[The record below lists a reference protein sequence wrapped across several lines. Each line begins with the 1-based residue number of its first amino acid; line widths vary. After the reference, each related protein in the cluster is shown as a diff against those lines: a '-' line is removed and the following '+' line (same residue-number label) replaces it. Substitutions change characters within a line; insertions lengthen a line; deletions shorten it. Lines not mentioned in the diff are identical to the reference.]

1 MKPIIW
7 VGLDVH
13 KNSTTVAVLDPKSEN
28 DVEVIRLGAD
38 LNELRKLMRRLSKH
52 GTVRAC
58 YEASGAGF
66 VVHRVLERDG
76 FSCAVI
82 APSLIPARPGDRLK
96 TDRRDAVKLAK
107 LFRAELLTP
116 VHVPDEEQ
124 EAIRDL
130 VRTRQSRVKMMKAV
144 KQRIHGLL
152 ARQGHHYG
160 GESYWTKA
168 HRAWLAR
175 TRRGLEGVAGQL
187 IGDEIQFL
195 EYLETQIRAL
205 DDEIETI
212 AQRPPYRE
220 AVEAL
225 TCLRGV
231 RTLTA
236 MTALTEIGDWRRFPS
251 ARALMAWVGLV
262 PSEHSSGDRERR
274 GGITRAGNRYLRRVL
289 IEAAHNHR
297 TRAGS
302 TLILER
308 RRAGKPPG
316 VVATAVKA
324 QHRLSRRYWKL
335 MQRKHRNV
343 VVTAVAREL
352 CGFVWA
358 ILRQVPQPA

>member
-13 KNSTTVAVLDPKSEN
+13 KCSTTVAVLDPDSA
-28 DVEVIRLGAD
+28 DGVEVIRLGAD
-38 LNELRKLMRRLSKH
+38 LNELRKLMRKLAKR
-52 GTVRAC
+52 GAVRAC

-96 TDRRDAVKLAK
+96 TDKRDAVKLVK

-130 VRTRQSRVKMMKAV
+130 VRTRQSRVKMAKAV

-152 ARQGHHYG
+152 ARQGHHYPG
-160 GESYWTKA
+160 KSYWTKA

-220 AVEAL
+220 SVEAL

-316 VVATAVKA
+316 AVAIAVKA

-343 VVTAVAREL
+343 VATAVAREL